1 MVDGW
6 NYHALGSDKLS
17 SRKLKSWDWAFW
29 IKSTSAVQQLQGSG
43 VGRRKHDGM
52 CLRLR
57 NFLDQSE
64 RNVTRDFATFFF
76 GDLVN
81 SR

>member
-1 MVDGW
+1 M
-6 NYHALGSDKLS
+6 LP
-17 SRKLKSWDWAFW
+17 
-29 IKSTSAVQQLQGSG
+29 LQGSG

-64 RNVTRDFATFFF
+64 RDVTRDFAKFFS
-76 GDLVN
+76 GIPVD